1 MSQCPHCDTEN
12 IQGSELCANCGQP
25 LTHLEK
31 LVPATAVERSLLKDR
46 LTVLEPSQPV
56 VSVGPDVP
64 LRDVISLLAG
74 RSIGC
79 VLVVREGRVEGIFS
93 ERDVLCKIG
102 VRAEELAERPVSEF
116 MTRDPQTLDLK
127 AKVAFA
133 VHRMDLGSYR
143 HVPIVNEGGQPA
155 AIVSVRDIL
164 RYLTEKMAS

>member
-12 IQGSELCANCGQP
+12 IQGVELCANCGQP

-31 LVPATAVERSLLKDR
+31 LVPATEVERSLLKDR
-46 LTVLEPSQPV
+46 LSVLEPSQPV

-102 VRAEELAERPVSEF
+102 ARAEELAERPVSEF